1 VLVTTVAAFATF
13 IFGVIQFGWG
23 FEQMAGV
30 FLGLGLVA
38 GVIGGLG
45 IEGTCAAF
53 VEGFGSMSYA
63 VLMIGVARGVFVVLD
78 QGHIVDTIINFLVMP
93 LAKLP
98 VTLFAMGITI
108 VQSILTLP
116 VPSSSGRVTLT
127 MPILVPLSDLLGL
140 SRQVTVTAVA
150 FGPACIG
157 NFLPTDGALMA
168 ILALAGVPFSR
179 WLRFC
184 IPAVRH
190 PLRARPGRGGARRHA
205 QSAVAAAA
213 AKRHSALMDLI
224 NRVVIITGG
233 KRIGRVVAQQ
243 LADRGADLVLSY
255 RGSKSEAEATVADVQ
270 ARPPGHCRGGRRVE
284 GADCAALVAAADTAF
299 GRVDALVNM
308 ASVYGS
314 KPFDE
319 LTEADFDR
327 DLAINL
333 KSAFLC
339 SQSAI
344 PVMKRS
350 GGGRIVNFADW
361 LARSGRPSYH
371 GFTSYY
377 VAKAAII
384 ALTEAL
390 ALELAS
396 HQILVNAIAPGPILA
411 PPDMDPAE
419 VAAVAKATPVGRW
432 GGELEI
438 AKAVIAL
445 IETDFI
451 TGETLRVD
459 GGRHVA

>member
-1 VLVTTVAAFATF
+1 
-13 IFGVIQFGWG
+13 
-23 FEQMAGV
+23 
-30 FLGLGLVA
+30 
-38 GVIGGLG
+38 
-45 IEGTCAAF
+45 
-53 VEGFGSMSYA
+53 
-63 VLMIGVARGVFVVLD
+63 
-78 QGHIVDTIINFLVMP
+78 
-93 LAKLP
+93 
-98 VTLFAMGITI
+98 
-108 VQSILTLP
+108 
-116 VPSSSGRVTLT
+116 
-127 MPILVPLSDLLGL
+127 
-140 SRQVTVTAVA
+140 
-150 FGPACIG
+150 
-157 NFLPTDGALMA
+157 
-168 ILALAGVPFSR
+168 
-179 WLRFC
+179 
-184 IPAVRH
+184 
-190 PLRARPGRGGARRHA
+190 
-205 QSAVAAAA
+205 
-213 AKRHSALMDLI
+213 MDLN

-233 KRIGRVVAQQ
+233 KRIGRIVAQQ
-243 LADRGADLVLSY
+243 LADRGADLALSY

-270 ARPPGHCRGGRRVE
+270 ARRRRAIAVAADVSKA
-284 GADCAALVAAADTAF
+284 ADCAALVAAADTAF

-344 PVMKRS
+344 PVMKRT

-361 LARSGRPSYH
+361 LARSGRPTYL

-377 VAKAAII
+377 VAKAGVI

-411 PPDMDPAE
+411 PPDMDPEEA
-419 VAAVAKATPVGRW
+419 AAVARATPVGRW

-438 AKAVIAL
+438 AKAVLAL